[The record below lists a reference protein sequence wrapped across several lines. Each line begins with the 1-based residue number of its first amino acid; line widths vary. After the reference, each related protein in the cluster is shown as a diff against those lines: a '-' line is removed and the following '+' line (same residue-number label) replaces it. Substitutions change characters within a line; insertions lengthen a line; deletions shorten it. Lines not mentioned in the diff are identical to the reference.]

1 MEEIE
6 LAPRAAA
13 ADLVVTGEEAFDLSA
28 GSGLVATGVATRAAS
43 VVRPCIALANR
54 VAVGAR
60 ETRAL
65 GIESAYAV
73 QDLVAADAGSTPA
86 ERLAALAERV
96 ARTWSWSR

>member
-1 MEEIE
+1 MDEIG
-6 LAPRAAA
+6 LASRAAA
-13 ADLVVTGEEAFDLSA
+13 GDLVVTGEEAFDLSA
-28 GSGLVATGVATRAAS
+28 GSGLVATGVAALAGS

-73 QDLVAADAGSTPA
+73 ADPTGSDAASTQA
-86 ERLAALAERV
+86 ERLSALAERV
-96 ARTWSWSR
+96 ARTWSWSQ